1 MSPPTIGPATGTT
14 TAGRLTVAI
23 SRPSERPPAAWM
35 SSVVRTGIS
44 MPPPTPWT
52 TRNTTR
58 LPMFQARP
66 QATEPAR
73 NTASEASQVALAPNL
88 LMAHPLSGMTMPKES
103 R

>member
-1 MSPPTIGPATGTT
+1 M
-14 TAGRLTVAI
+14 AI
-23 SRPSERPPAAWM
+23 SRPSDRPPAAWM

-44 MPPPTPWT
+44 MPPPMPWM
-52 TRNTTR
+52 TRNATR

-73 NTASEASQVALAPNL
+73 NRASEVSHVARAPNRP
-88 LMAHPLSGMTMPKES
+88 MAHPLSGMTMPNDS